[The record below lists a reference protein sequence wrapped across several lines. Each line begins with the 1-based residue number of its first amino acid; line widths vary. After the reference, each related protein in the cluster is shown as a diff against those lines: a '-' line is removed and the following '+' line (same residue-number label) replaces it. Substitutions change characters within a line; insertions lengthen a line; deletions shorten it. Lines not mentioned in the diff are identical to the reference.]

1 MASPANLRTR
11 DARWRAPLELLE
23 LVRRE
28 PGITR
33 AAAAHRLRLS
43 TGSATEITTR
53 LRGLALLVEVPA
65 PITGPGRPTTALVA
79 HPRGPV
85 ALVVDLRHEGWRT
98 AVAGLDG
105 LTEVSPEHPHEDPAP
120 AHVLARIGREIAR
133 ARRRYRRRLRAVSIA
148 VPGTVVGRAPGPG
161 SHPRLGTRRSRC
173 ARRRRRVPPC

>member
-1 MASPANLRTR
+1 MTAGPAFRAR

-33 AAAAHRLRLS
+33 AAAAHRLGLS
-43 TGSATEITTR
+43 SGSATEITGR
-53 LRGLALLVEVPA
+53 LRELALLEEVPA
-65 PITGPGRPTTALVA
+65 PITGRGRPTTRLVA

-105 LTEVSPEHPHEDPAP
+105 VTEIGPERPHEDTA
-120 AHVLARIGREIAR
+120 AGSVRTRIAR
-133 ARRRYRRRLRAVSIA
+133 AVAAARRRYRRRLQAVSIA
-148 VPGTVVGRAPGPG
+148 V
-161 SHPRLGTRRSRC
+161 
-173 ARRRRRVPPC
+173 